1 MTISIARPHNA
12 DIARNE
18 LRRTVQPADVWDIN
32 SMRGARRYAAHVRT
46 LDASD
51 RKGALTHRGSLV
63 VREDAFENMETR
75 REKRGAIAMGVL
87 LGIGLFVG
95 SALGGAF
102 SSGDVDPASIAPVDL
117 VASVEAR

>member
-1 MTISIARPHNA
+1 MA
-12 DIARNE
+12 
-18 LRRTVQPADVWDIN
+18 
-32 SMRGARRYAAHVRT
+32 
-46 LDASD
+46 
-51 RKGALTHRGSLV
+51 
-63 VREDAFENMETR
+63 REDAFENMETR

-102 SSGDVDPASIAPVDL
+102 SSGDVDPASIAPVDV